1 MIRKATPIIK
11 PRLVKLSDAWD
22 QIAFLVEAD
31 DSVYIEDTARAQL
44 KDNAGEVLDATAK
57 VLATVEPFTADA
69 IQQALRD
76 ELVDAMGIKPRQAFA
91 PLRVATS
98 GRKVS
103 PPLFESCEIL
113 GRASVLARIAGLRE
127 TL

>member
-1 MIRKATPIIK
+1 
-11 PRLVKLSDAWD
+11 
-22 QIAFLVEAD
+22 
-31 DSVYIEDTARAQL
+31 
-44 KDNAGEVLDATAK
+44 
-57 VLATVEPFTADA
+57 
-69 IQQALRD
+69 
-76 ELVDAMGIKPRQAFA
+76 MGIKPRQAFA